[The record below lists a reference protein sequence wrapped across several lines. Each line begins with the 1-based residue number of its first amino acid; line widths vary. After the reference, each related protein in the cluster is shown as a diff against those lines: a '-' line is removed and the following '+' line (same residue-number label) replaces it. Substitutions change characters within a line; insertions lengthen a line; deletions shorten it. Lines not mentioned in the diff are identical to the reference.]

1 METSMPSTWER
12 GGWAAALLGV
22 AGAVEAAC
30 RAVAVDG
37 ALVPDCWAAGEA
49 ACGCLEEALE
59 AEAALARSSCSA
71 AAPTVAPPGGGP
83 L

>member
-37 ALVPDCWAAGEA
+37 ALVPDCWAGEA